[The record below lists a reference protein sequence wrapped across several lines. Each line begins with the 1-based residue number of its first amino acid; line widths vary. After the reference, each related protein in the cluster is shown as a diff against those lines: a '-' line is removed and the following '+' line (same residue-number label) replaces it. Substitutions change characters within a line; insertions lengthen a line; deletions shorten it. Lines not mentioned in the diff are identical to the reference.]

1 MSLYNMIH
9 GVNPLA
15 SVLLTILDIEYNDI
29 PRFRDCY
36 FDGENIVIYTRTGG
50 GNREYYESLESR
62 LECDYEVDMGG
73 PFNEDLLEIQGY
85 LRDEDDSY
93 DCTYASF
100 YYEVPEKFK
109 YLLGKLKSMAMKET
123 QEERWENAIERIKTA
138 NADDPLVSK
147 VTEAFKP
154 LFEQIT
160 KATEQE

>member
-1 MSLYNMIH
+1 MKYIITEHQHKRFMKSI
-9 GVNPLA
+9 
-15 SVLLTILDIEYNDI
+15 SKFLTDEFKDSDNVCEIQVHPVDEEE
-29 PRFRDCY
+29 F
-36 FDGENIVIYTRTGG
+36 
-50 GNREYYESLESR
+50 
-62 LECDYEVDMGG
+62 DYEVDMGG
-73 PFNEDLLEIQGY
+73 PFNEDLREIQGY

-109 YLLGKLKSMAMKET
+109 YLLDKLKSMAMKET